1 MSKTM
6 YTQEHEWLRI
16 EEDGL
21 VTVGITDYAQ
31 DHLGDLVFVQLP
43 EAGKELAKGEEAAV
57 IESVKAAGEINMPV
71 AGVVT
76 EVNGSLADEPGKV
89 NEDPWARAGSSSSRS
104 ARQATWTV
112 SWMKPAISPT
122 SSRKAKFVLRP
133 RRAKTRHIHF
143 FVLRGNH
150 GSETG
155 CFR

>member
-16 EEDGL
+16 EGDGL

-76 EVNGSLADEPGKV
+76 EVNGALADEPGKV
-89 NEDPWARAGSSSSRS
+89 NEDPMGEGWFFKIKVSQASDLDGLMDEAGY
-104 ARQATWTV
+104 
-112 SWMKPAISPT
+112 
-122 SSRKAKFVLRP
+122 KAYVESQ
-133 RRAKTRHIHF
+133 
-143 FVLRGNH
+143 G
-150 GSETG
+150 
-155 CFR
+155 